1 MLVSNNSILLDKQL
15 ESLFYKPDETV
26 SLGYSRFCG
35 LFTKD
40 EWKGFDYLWDLTFYI
55 GEFNFNISRIKVFDK
70 VQLKDAGFGSP
81 TSRAQG
87 KGWVTELLARIQKR
101 TPAPYDSTTNST
113 LDENEYTF
121 PLDQNLYVDFS
132 HDTVIAN
139 IVSTLNLT
147 QFSSHLPNNKIP
159 RESKHITRWHTS
171 HIVRF
176 VSFLLSNPLIKKI
189 FRHHLRE
196 I

>member
-1 MLVSNNSILLDKQL
+1 MKRFHWDIVDFVVYLLKTNGKVLITYGILL
-15 ESLFYKPDETV
+15 SISV
-26 SLGYSRFCG
+26 SSTLI
-35 LFTKD
+35 
-40 EWKGFDYLWDLTFYI
+40 YLV
-55 GEFNFNISRIKVFDK
+55 KVFDK

-189 FRHHLRE
+189 FRHHLRA